1 MVDVWHSAPFAM
13 IVLLAGLRS
22 LPREPIES
30 AMIDGASRLQI
41 FRLITLP
48 MLRPVLVVVLMFRTI
63 DALKAFDI
71 IWVITA
77 GGPGTSSETLYVYTY
92 NRAFKYMDLGYG
104 SAVIVL
110 FAAIVAGASILWL
123 RAREREGS

>member
-1 MVDVWHSAPFAM
+1 
-13 IVLLAGLRS
+13 
-22 LPREPIES
+22 
-30 AMIDGASRLQI
+30 
-41 FRLITLP
+41 

-92 NRAFKYMDLGYG
+92 NQAFKYMNLGYG

-123 RAREREGS
+123 RAREREGR